1 MVLAN
6 YKNIILK
13 KIHFLLVSLALASNC
28 FAQQNKE
35 LLLEINAI
43 ENSLIKNIQ
52 IKGDSLQKFNI
63 QERMDYYKV
72 PGVSIAVVE
81 NGKIKWA
88 KGYGYANTETGT
100 KVDVN
105 TLFQA
110 GSISKPLAAL
120 SALKLFENDSLELNK
135 DVNYYLKD
143 WQIPENK
150 FTETEKVTLEK
161 LLTHTAGMTVH
172 GFPGYQQTDE
182 FPEIIDVLNGN
193 GNTAKIIVDTIP
205 GSIWRYSGGG
215 YTVMEKIVED
225 VSGVT
230 LDEYMSKNILLP
242 IGMKNS
248 TFLQPITNEWQNN
261 ISAAYD
267 NDGQLIN
274 GLWNNYP
281 EQAAAGLW
289 TTPSDLAMYC
299 IEIQDIIQN
308 KKNGVLT
315 KETVEKMLT
324 KHKNEWGL
332 GPSLKNEKDS
342 LIFGHGGKNEGFT
355 NDMKAFVYN
364 GNAIIVMTNADN
376 GVKLIPEIRNAVSN
390 YYNWSLNQPRRTIEV
405 IELSDTDLKQYMGKY
420 ELKGQNLILEVQFME
435 NQLSLSDTPFG
446 HLNLLPMTNTKFID
460 IESGTVIEFL
470 VDEKVSGFIINSGVK
485 LVKIE

>member
-1 MVLAN
+1 M
-6 YKNIILK
+6 K
-13 KIHFLLVSLALASNC
+13 KIYFIIFSISLICNC
-28 FAQQNKE
+28 FAQKNDQI
-35 LLLEINAI
+35 LLEINSI
-43 ENSLIKNIQ
+43 ENSLIKNIR
-52 IKGDSLQKFNI
+52 IKGDSIKKFNI
-63 QERMDYYKV
+63 LERMDFYKV

-88 KGYGYANTETGT
+88 KGYGYANTETRT
-100 KVDVN
+100 KVDAN

-120 SALKLFENDSLELNK
+120 SALKLFENNSLELNK
-135 DVNYYLKD
+135 DVNYYLKN

-150 FTETEKVTLEK
+150 FTKTEKVTLEK

-193 GNTAKIIVDTIP
+193 GNTGKIVVDTIP

-215 YTVMEKIVED
+215 YTVMEKVVED
-225 VSGVT
+225 VSGLS
-230 LDEYMSKNILLP
+230 LDDYMSKNILLP

-248 TFLQPITNEWQNN
+248 TYQQPIAKEFQNN

-267 NDGQLIN
+267 GNGKLIK

-299 IEIQDIIQN
+299 IEIQDIIQG
-308 KKNGVLT
+308 KKDGILT
-315 KETVEKMLT
+315 KETVDKMLT
-324 KHKNEWGL
+324 KHKNDWGL
-332 GPSLKNEKDS
+332 GPSLQNDKDS
-342 LIFGHGGKNEGFT
+342 LIFGHGGKNAGFT
-355 NDMKAFVYN
+355 NDMKAYAYQ
-364 GNAIIVMTNADN
+364 GNAVIVMTNADN
-376 GVKLIPEIRNAVSN
+376 GSKLISEIENTISK
-390 YYNWSLNQPRRTIEV
+390 YYNWSISQPKTIEV
-405 IELSDTDLKQYMGKY
+405 IELSNTELKQYIGKY
-420 ELKGQNLILEVQFME
+420 ELKEQNLILEVKFKE
-435 NQLSLSDTPFG
+435 NQLFLTNTPIG
-446 HLNLLPMTNTKFID
+446 DLNLSPMTNSKFID
-460 IESGTVIEFL
+460 LESGTIIEFL
-470 VDEKVSGFIINSGVK
+470 VDEKVSGFMINNSLK